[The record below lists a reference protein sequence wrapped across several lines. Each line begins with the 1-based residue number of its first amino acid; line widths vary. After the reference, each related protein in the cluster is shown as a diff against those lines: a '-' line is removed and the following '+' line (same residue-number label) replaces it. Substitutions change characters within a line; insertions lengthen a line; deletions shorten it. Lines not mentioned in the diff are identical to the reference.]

1 MSESRVAD
9 ELAIRSLVA
18 RYAEAV
24 SAYDETMWAETWASE
39 GQWLVLGRSPTG
51 REEVVK
57 VWNELMSGFEFVVQQ
72 ATSGH
77 VTIEGDNATGRWQ
90 ILEFGKMKN
99 GTSMMNIGFYRDECV
114 READGWRFKSRVF
127 SPLYAGPPDLSA
139 PSIPFPED

>member
-114 READGWRFKSRVF
+114 REDGAWRFARRAF
-127 SPLYAGPPDLSA
+127 SPLYVGPPDLSGGNL
-139 PSIPFPED
+139 PFPKD